1 MFKPT
6 RDQAR
11 GFFFDAWQKHKAAQP
26 LTPLEAMAL
35 ETMIAHPEYH
45 ALLDNPERHLARDY
59 APESGEINP
68 FLHLQLHLAVAEQLS
83 IDQPHGIRAHYQRL
97 LAKNGDDA
105 AAQHALMECLAEMIW
120 QAQRSGTGPDAA
132 VYLEC
137 LERR

>member
-1 MFKPT
+1 MFNPT

-11 GFFFDAWQKHKAAQP
+11 RFFFDAWKKHKDAQP

-35 ETMIAHPEYH
+35 DTMIAHPEYH

-97 LAKNGDDA
+97 LAKTGDAA

-120 QAQRSGTGPDAA
+120 QAQRTGAGPDAA
-132 VYLEC
+132 VYLGC
-137 LERR
+137 LEER